1 MVEQQDLATA
11 RRIVEG
17 APFIRD
23 LGLALTGAGEGWCE
37 TELVLAGR
45 HLQQDG
51 YVHAGVQATMA
62 DHTAGAAAA
71 TRAGPGRLVLTAE
84 FKINLLR
91 AARGER
97 LRCRGSVL
105 KTGRRLIVAES
116 EVFCATADDERLVA
130 KASVTLSVVAPPGAA
145 ADTSDGD

>member
-71 TRAGPGRLVLTAE
+71 TRAGPGRRVLTAE

-91 AARGER
+91 AACGER
-97 LRCRGSVL
+97 LRCRGSVR
-105 KTGRRLIVAES
+105 THPVAS
-116 EVFCATADDERLVA
+116 KATSQRACRPA
-130 KASVTLSVVAPPGAA
+130 WQGAA
-145 ADTSDGD
+145 SAV